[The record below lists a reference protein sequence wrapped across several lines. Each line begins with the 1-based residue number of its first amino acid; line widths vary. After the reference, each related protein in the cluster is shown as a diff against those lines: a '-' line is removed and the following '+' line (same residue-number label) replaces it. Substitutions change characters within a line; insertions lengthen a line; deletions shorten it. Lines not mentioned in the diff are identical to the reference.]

1 LSTIREGLVPSP
13 LHTTKTPK
21 EICVILV
28 CSTSAHL
35 KDKNY
40 VILIINNQSNAT
52 TYLISRAKFIN
63 LKKLNLFKKGI
74 APLV

>member
-1 LSTIREGLVPSP
+1 M
-13 LHTTKTPK
+13 
-21 EICVILV
+21 CVILV
-28 CSTSAHL
+28 CSTSAHF

-40 VILIINNQSNAT
+40 VILIIKNQSNAT